1 MTSWFRQLL
10 DRAGFATLKTSTALL
25 VLAALAVGVHLLVL
39 AVSGVAMLGTCLAV
53 LAIAFGIEWLI
64 AKGEKRDKMINH
76 DWPRIIDAVYA
87 LTWSGT
93 ELGDALL
100 AAGALCHEPV
110 RGAFAHFGQ
119 DYDSGS
125 SFDAA
130 LDALKTQLASRT
142 ADRFIEITRLAHSL
156 GGHGFLLAL
165 KLQAG
170 ALRRELATVAELE
183 AKSSWVLGSAKLAIA
198 APWLILLLLGTQ
210 PGMIAAFNS
219 SGGVAVLVVGLGF
232 SIFAFWLIRVLGR
245 FQYGTRTL
253 AVV

>member
-1 MTSWFRQLL
+1 MTNWFRALL
-10 DRAGFATLKTSTALL
+10 DRAGFAQVTTSSAILGLLGLAGCVHFLIFSVSGVALL
-25 VLAALAVGVHLLVL
+25 GTCLAALAV
-39 AVSGVAMLGTCLAV
+39 
-53 LAIAFGIEWLI
+53 AFATEWLI
-64 AKGEKRDKMINH
+64 AKGEKRDTLINH

-110 RGAFAHFGQ
+110 RGAFRDFGEQ
-119 DYDSGS
+119 YDSGS
-125 SFDAA
+125 SFDEA
-130 LDALKTQLASRT
+130 LDSLKTRLASRT

-183 AKSSWVLGSAKLAIA
+183 AKSSWVLGTAKLAIA

-219 SGGVAVLVVGLGF
+219 SGGVVVLVVGLCF

>member
-1 MTSWFRQLL
+1 LTSWFRAVI
-10 DRAGFATLKTSTALL
+10 DRAGFAQVKTSAALL
-25 VLAALAVGVHLLVL
+25 ALGGLAVLVQIVIYSL
-39 AVSGVAMLGTCLAV
+39 SGVALLGSCLAL
-53 LAIAFGIEWLI
+53 LAIAFAIEWLI
-64 AKGEKRDKMINH
+64 SAGEKRDHLINH

-110 RGAFAHFGQ
+110 RSAFAQFGER
-119 DYDSGS
+119 YDSGA
-125 SFDAA
+125 SFDQA
-130 LDALKTQLASRT
+130 LDSLKLKLASRT

-170 ALRRELATVAELE
+170 ALRRELATIAELE
-183 AKSSWVLGSAKLAIA
+183 AKSSWVLGTAKLAIA

-219 SGGVAVLVVGLGF
+219 TGGVLVLVVGLSF

-245 FQYGTRTL
+245 LQYGTRTL